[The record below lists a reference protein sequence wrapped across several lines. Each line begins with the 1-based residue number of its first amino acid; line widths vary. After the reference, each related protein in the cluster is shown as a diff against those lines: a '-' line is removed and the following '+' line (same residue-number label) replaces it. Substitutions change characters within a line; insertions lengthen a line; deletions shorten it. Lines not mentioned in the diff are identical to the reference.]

1 MERISISTVQVGT
14 ASIIVLLC
22 LSSTFT
28 SDESYFPGN
37 RAIRPLLNLAKKKK
51 KAAYNPRNGFD
62 GRKAIKDI
70 LNRYQY
76 KFKDNPQMADMVK
89 NYRHMI
95 KDKISGR
102 RRKENLGNKKEIDSD
117 AKEKDG
123 WDDKDWEKAAD
134 EFNQKFEN
142 EDNRLRKL
150 REEWKNEKHK
160 DMLVSKARTLAALEG
175 KQPGLGIERR
185 MKELGLKATEA
196 MENFVKQQQQPTSD
210 KTTIKKRKQGIS
222 QESAYCYED
231 ATGVVRGPYSIKVL
245 RKWRNRL
252 PMDLPMRRFRKTT
265 NTTEENKLV
274 MYADVIGDGLLLE
287 HWRQMNIDKT
297 TEEAG
302 YCNAPTPAN
311 YETEIEFA
319 DSVSGDCSS
328 EVSVDS
334 IEEINRTNQT
344 FIFESLST
352 TEGEKMAAK
361 HIRENLDI
369 VEDDGIPSG
378 SSNETRYIRLRCIH
392 PNGVAFRLSPN
403 ITDVADWEQHGFID
417 EGMIFHAVER
427 LNNSS
432 DGSEFVRLSN
442 GYWVPMVING
452 TQVFEESTGIVLH
465 RTARNAPS
473 AISKYDSDAE
483 EDHRS
488 DVQRLHDEAVTVL
501 QNPDVRSII
510 LARTG
515 KVGYFYDPGLCGGI
529 NINPNKTKDDLD
541 RYDGLQGPFYPWELT
556 KLRGEARMDM
566 PVYFYDG
573 KTIFTNATLN
583 FADVVGDSQLLRMY
597 REEMADSGKKGRG
610 YHKSIMSKPTALEY
624 WETLFHRLMP
634 KKENRYL
641 SPTYNELRSFNSQEN
656 EGGMDISLPPRNP
669 IVPAK
674 MPVFKVGEKVLVHE
688 IDIPL
693 LSSCRGSI
701 GEITGGINY
710 RGRYEV
716 SLNDGDDVVL
726 LRPDQLRVLP
736 TDMRLSL
743 KAEEYGKLKAMEEQG
758 KQKLFQLLPA
768 LYRDPKNDFLRQTAQ
783 ELRENIL
790 FFRRKSEVQAPDSQ
804 LRRLAAPKN
813 ATLLSFRQKLLK
825 FEDAKGELASGWEMH
840 VDDISDMVYYRR
852 PSTNQFL
859 RDRPVGMR
867 SLVEAMDNTNTYTA
881 RKRNIEK
888 EQRRSLK
895 KAARLAAGKG
905 GSETGDTTENEWQD
919 DSWLVNKT
927 EWKPLIWSECREG
940 VKVRF
945 DVNKRTLD
953 KKNVMK
959 NVEGTI
965 IGIWR
970 YGESASPKG
979 QEYIEPSAEILVE
992 WQGGKVRVH
1001 PIDVLL
1007 VNSRY
1012 NLEDEE
1018 EDKSVSQR
1026 KIEANLDMIAEKAR
1040 KMQKMGFKN
1049 VEENIVALS
1058 KNAGDIERA
1067 VGTLMEDLNRDKT
1080 ADDAGIGEDNHF
1092 YKEFDKEYGE
1102 GGERRMQ
1109 LGSVHPKGW
1118 DGSGTASLLR
1128 MDLSDTALAAE
1139 RAGGRTSGFIADSQ
1153 SLFQAYGGGHSASE
1167 DR

>member
-1 MERISISTVQVGT
+1 MLRTT
-14 ASIIVLLC
+14 
-22 LSSTFT
+22 LSPHQFKNIYQCG
-28 SDESYFPGN
+28 EN
-37 RAIRPLLNLAKKKK
+37 KK

-378 SSNETRYIRLRCIH
+378 SSNETR
-392 PNGVAFRLSPN
+392 
-403 ITDVADWEQHGFID
+403 FID

-432 DGSEFVRLSN
+432 DRFPMIIFLRCFSFHGDVHYDDDDDDDHVIDDGSEFVRLSN

-510 LARTG
+510 LARFCLLANAVGTG

-736 TDMRLSL
+736 TNMRLSL

-859 RDRPVGMR
+859 
-867 SLVEAMDNTNTYTA
+867 
-881 RKRNIEK
+881 
-888 EQRRSLK
+888 RRSLK

-1049 VEENIVALS
+1049 VEENIVAL
-1058 KNAGDIERA
+1058 
-1067 VGTLMEDLNRDKT
+1067 T
-1080 ADDAGIGEDNHF
+1080 DDAGIGEDNHF

-1102 GGERRMQ
+1102 G
-1109 LGSVHPKGW
+1109 GSVHPKGW